1 MRKIILSI
9 LLLLIMIIT
18 GCDRY
23 IDSKNP
29 VRSLPRG
36 VPVPTNL
43 QVQVNDESVTLSW
56 NISDSSQIAKYR
68 VYVSENDSLNE
79 HLYDS
84 TTTSSITVTG
94 LQVNHIYN
102 FRIAAVLKSGLEG
115 DKSSPIS
122 AYMSLLSMSIN
133 NNNKYTNSQDVSIGI
148 NTSNQ
153 ATEVI
158 FSEDS
163 TFSDAVYESFS
174 AHRNFKL
181 SAGDGIKTVYARL
194 QFADGS
200 QSGDLLSDDIIL
212 DTKAH
217 IDSVFYTPAGIVFNP
232 GDTIIFSVDAKETE
246 GQASVSFTGVS
257 SVELFDDGTNGD
269 ILSND
274 GIYSGRYIVPLE
286 ANLND
291 GLVTGN
297 FTDAA
302 GNRASS
308 VVSQKILNI
317 NTPPDTVK
325 LIGYVNI
332 TGDSVNFHWTESN
345 DNDFESYRIYE
356 NNNSTVDT
364 SGTLIQYITSQATN
378 IFSIEIPTSATYFR
392 VFVFDRHGAFT
403 GSNIVQFP
411 KP

>member
-1 MRKIILSI
+1 MRKIILLI
-9 LLLLIMIIT
+9 LLLLIISIT

-23 IDSKNP
+23 VNSKNP
-29 VRSLPRG
+29 VRSLPQG

-43 QVQVNDESVTLSW
+43 QVVINNESVTLNW
-56 NISDSSQIAKYR
+56 DISDSSQVAKYR

-84 TTTSSITVTG
+84 TTTSSITITG
-94 LQVNHIYN
+94 LQVNHIY
-102 FRIAAVLKSGLEG
+102 RLRVAAVLKSGLEG
-115 DKSSPIS
+115 DKSLPI
-122 AYMSLLSMSIN
+122 AAHMSLLSMSIN
-133 NNNKYTNSQDVSIGI
+133 NNNKYTNSQDVSIGV

-163 TFSDAVYESFS
+163 TFSDAVYEPFS

-181 SAGDGIKTVYARL
+181 SAGDGVKTVYARL

-217 IDSVFYTPAGIVFNP
+217 IDSVFYTPAEKVFSP
-232 GDTIIFSVDAKETE
+232 GDTIIFSVDAQETE

-269 ILSND
+269 LLSGD
-274 GIYSGRYIVPLE
+274 GIYTGRYIVPLE

-302 GNRASS
+302 GNRAPS
-308 VVSQKILNI
+308 VVSQAVLNI
-317 NTPPDTVK
+317 NTPPDTVE
-325 LIGYVNI
+325 LVGYVNPS
-332 TGDSVNFHWTESN
+332 GDSVYFHWTESN

-356 NNNSTVDT
+356 NNNATVDT
-364 SGTLIQYITSQATN
+364 SGTLIQYITNQTTTN
-378 IFSIEIPTSATYFR
+378 FSIELPTSTTYFR

-403 GSNIVQFP
+403 GSNIVEFP